1 MKTGVLTTL
10 PSGLILK
17 NPTSNWLL
25 PPYIEPTKILHEVE
39 ARPVSQVIQHPT
51 QKKLVKQKLQPAK
64 KVLSFYNTHTGE
76 FLRNC
81 TFWADNKFCTQ
92 ALKQISRLC
101 RDHRSGGTHALDPQ
115 LFALLHRLMQKIES
129 TKIVNII
136 SGYRSPLTNNALR
149 QQSSGVARNSYHTKG
164 KAIDFYVHG
173 ISMKSIHKAALSLK
187 GGGVGGYSQFVHID
201 TGPVRRW
208 GMIGC

>member
-1 MKTGVLTTL
+1 M
-10 PSGLILK
+10 PSGLLIK
-17 NPTSNWLL
+17 HPSSSWLL
-25 PPYIEPTKILHEVE
+25 PPYEEPVPAVTPMIEAQPILNVTNPP
-39 ARPVSQVIQHPT
+39 AR
-51 QKKLVKQKLQPAK
+51 KKLIKQKLQPLK

-76 FLRNC
+76 FLKNC
-81 TFWADNKFCTQ
+81 TFWADNKFCTH
-92 ALKQISRLC
+92 ALKQINRLC
-101 RDHRSGGTHALDPQ
+101 RDHRSGSIYALDPQ
-115 LFALLHRLMQKIES
+115 LFSLLHRLMQKVES

-136 SGYRSPLTNNALR
+136 SGYRSPFTNKALR
-149 QQSSGVARNSYHTKG
+149 EQSHGVARNSYHTKG

-173 ISMKSIHKAALSLK
+173 IALKSLQKAALSLK